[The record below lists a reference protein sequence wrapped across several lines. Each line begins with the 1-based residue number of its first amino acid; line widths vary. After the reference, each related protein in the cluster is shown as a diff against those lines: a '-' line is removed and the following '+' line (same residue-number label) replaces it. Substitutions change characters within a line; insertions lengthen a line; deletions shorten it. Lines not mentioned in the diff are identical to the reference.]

1 MLSIRK
7 VSISVEISARYVRIH
22 FDVAKFLGLEDTTDH
37 VIHRTLSWSL
47 CNFHKLQSIEQVFT
61 ETFLFQREVCDRGEQ
76 RAIETA
82 REEELDTGQEAD
94 VDPKVLRKL
103 KDTIVQRDNE
113 ISILTSNYLE
123 FQFEIRLK
131 INKIEVVFKM
141 WNVSNHYCWR
151 TLITMYKFLDRS
163 SQIFWSTC

>member
-1 MLSIRK
+1 M
-7 VSISVEISARYVRIH
+7 
-22 FDVAKFLGLEDTTDH
+22 F
-37 VIHRTLSWSL
+37 
-47 CNFHKLQSIEQVFT
+47 
-61 ETFLFQREVCDRGEQ
+61 DRGEQ

-82 REEELDTGQEAD
+82 REELDTGQEAE

-113 ISILTSNYLE
+113 ISILTSNYWE

-141 WNVSNHYCWR
+141 WNVSYHYCLR
-151 TLITMYKFLDRS
+151 TLITMYKFLDRYCR
-163 SQIFWSTC
+163 Q

>member
-1 MLSIRK
+1 M
-7 VSISVEISARYVRIH
+7 
-22 FDVAKFLGLEDTTDH
+22 FDRA
-37 VIHRTLSWSL
+37 
-47 CNFHKLQSIEQVFT
+47 
-61 ETFLFQREVCDRGEQ
+61 EQ

-113 ISILTSNYLE
+113 ISILTSNYWE